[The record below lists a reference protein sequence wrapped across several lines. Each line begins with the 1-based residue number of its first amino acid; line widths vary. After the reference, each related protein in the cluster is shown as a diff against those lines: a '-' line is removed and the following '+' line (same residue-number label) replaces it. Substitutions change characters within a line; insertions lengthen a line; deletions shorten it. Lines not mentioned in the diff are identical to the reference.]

1 MRLTKEQEYLTNM
14 KKAYKDKGLY
24 ATYPKGWAEEILSLI
39 DDHYELSK
47 LLTSMGYK
55 EGKVIDK
62 LTEFYKDA

>member
-24 ATYPKGWAEEILSLI
+24 ATYPKGWAEEIIHLCGNN
-39 DDHYELSK
+39 EVFSK
-47 LLTSMGYK
+47 VLKEMGYR
-55 EGKVIDK
+55 GRLIDK